1 VRTYPSLPNYER
13 EGSYA
18 MNAEDWLRDKLVEAE
33 SLFPEMGF
41 VFATAQNNGI
51 ETAFMMASNIPHDEL
66 VHLLREYTENPS
78 EPTSEK
84 SVAN

>member
-1 VRTYPSLPNYER
+1 
-13 EGSYA
+13 

-66 VHLLREYTENPS
+66 VHLLREYTENPVS
-78 EPTSEK
+78 RLQRNQSPTKPRRAATTS
-84 SVAN
+84 SCRMP